1 MTTKYEKI
9 LYNYF
14 SEIIWVTENPAKLY
28 TRTVYKSEEQVEI
41 KETTEEFNLTEILM
55 DGSSE
60 NLLIPECGAGGILN
74 KIKINSEK
82 IELDFFPKNLI
93 QKIFSRRERKLE
105 LAITNSF
112 ADFQFDFILVS
123 DSISKYLEK
132 FKMVEAS
139 RYDGRLYFGFSDIDI
154 YNHNVLE
161 DKIILGKKSKI
172 VINKNTEVDKV
183 CQDLKKIEFW
193 VDWCKYKVIKLI

>member
-1 MTTKYEKI
+1 MTSKYEKN

-28 TRTVYKSEEQVEI
+28 TRTVYKSGEQVEI

-55 DGSSE
+55 DSPSE
-60 NLLIPECGAGGILN
+60 NLLIPECGTGGILN

-112 ADFQFDFILVS
+112 ADFQFDFILTS

-132 FKMVEAS
+132 FKMVEA
-139 RYDGRLYFGFSDIDI
+139 FSDIDI

-161 DKIILGKKSKI
+161 GKIILGKKSKI
-172 VINKNTEVDKV
+172 VINKNTEVDEV

-193 VDWCKYKVIKLI
+193 VDWSKYKVIKLL